1 MTCDGAA
8 ILVKAAR
15 AHPKARLVLRIT
27 ADGSRAV
34 CRLSV
39 KCGATHRTSRLL
51 VEPAKERNVDIIG
64 VSFYV
69 GCSCIHPETC
79 LQATSDAH
87 CVLDVGAEVGFNMY
101 LLDIGGGSPGSED
114 VKLKFEE
121 ITSVINL
128 ALAEYF
134 PSDWGLT
141 LIVEPG
147 RYYVA
152 SAFTPTVNIFAKN
165 LTLKEQTCSD
175 DEDELSEKT
184 FPCYMNDGAHGPF
197 DCILCDHA
205 HTKLL
210 LQKRPKPDEKCYSSS
225 TWGPT
230 CDGLDRLA
238 ERYALPEMHVGDRTL
253 FENMGAYTVAAASTS
268 SGFQRL
274 TVYYVM
280 PGPASASP
288 EPQLS
293 ARRGGAGRQHS
304 ASVLLLGEWGGAPPS
319 SRHFSL

>member
-8 ILVKAAR
+8 VLVKVAR
-15 AHPKARLVLRIT
+15 AHPKTRLVLRIT
-27 ADGSRAV
+27 ADGSGAV

-64 VSFYV
+64 VSFHV
-69 GCSCIHPETC
+69 GRGCIHPETC

-152 SAFTPTVNIFAKN
+152 SGFTLAVNITIKK
-165 LTLKEQTCSD
+165 LILKKQIGS
-175 DEDELSEKT
+175 DEDK
-184 FPCYMNDGAHGPF
+184 
-197 DCILCDHA
+197 
-205 HTKLL
+205 
-210 LQKRPKPDEKCYSSS
+210 
-225 TWGPT
+225 
-230 CDGLDRLA
+230 
-238 ERYALPEMHVGDRTL
+238 
-253 FENMGAYTVAAASTS
+253 
-268 SGFQRL
+268 
-274 TVYYVM
+274 
-280 PGPASASP
+280 
-288 EPQLS
+288 
-293 ARRGGAGRQHS
+293 
-304 ASVLLLGEWGGAPPS
+304 
-319 SRHFSL
+319 